1 MGNEPFSYRITR
13 NGKVLIYWHGAN
25 GKREIVL
32 KGAKAEK
39 LIRELPGMDGDEQQL
54 ALARATVNFKR
65 GNERWSR

>member
-1 MGNEPFSYRITR
+1 MGNELFSYRIIR
-13 NGKVLIYWHGAN
+13 NGKALIYWHGAN

-54 ALARATVNFKR
+54 ALARATGNFKR